1 MLKYTVVRL
10 LQTIIVLIGVTLVT
24 FILVNVVPGDPVAIM
39 FEKRADPVTIEN
51 ARREL
56 GLDRPLYEQYF
67 KLVRNAVRGDFG
79 RSFFQKRPVSVMIAS
94 GFRVTATL
102 GFWILLYSCVFGV
115 LFGISAAVFR
125 GKAADKI
132 IMFISTLGMCAP
144 SFWIAII
151 LQIVFGVWLDLLPI
165 SRLRGPSS
173 YILPTLS
180 LGVIY
185 SAYIARLTRT
195 NMLEA
200 LNQDYIRTA
209 RAKGLGF
216 RSVIFKHGLKNAAIP
231 IVTYIGI
238 LIRNILGGSVL
249 VETVFSINGLGRLMI
264 EGIMNRDIPVIQGC
278 SIYIAFV
285 FVMANLIID
294 LLYGILDPRIRVAK
308 RA

>member
-1 MLKYTVVRL
+1 
-10 LQTIIVLIGVTLVT
+10 
-24 FILVNVVPGDPVAIM
+24 
-39 FEKRADPVTIEN
+39 
-51 ARREL
+51 
-56 GLDRPLYEQYF
+56 
-67 KLVRNAVRGDFG
+67 
-79 RSFFQKRPVSVMIAS
+79 
-94 GFRVTATL
+94 
-102 GFWILLYSCVFGV
+102 
-115 LFGISAAVFR
+115 
-125 GKAADKI
+125 
-132 IMFISTLGMCAP
+132 MFISTLGMCAP
-144 SFWIAII
+144 SFWIAMI
-151 LQIVFGVWLDLLPI
+151 LQIVFGIWLNLLPI

-185 SAYIARLTRT
+185 AAYIARLTRT

-209 RAKGLGF
+209 RAKGLGS
-216 RSVIFKHGLKNAAIP
+216 RSVIFKHALKNAAIP
-231 IVTYIGI
+231 IITYIGI

-264 EGIMNRDIPVIQGC
+264 DAIMNRDIPVIQGF

-294 LLYGILDPRIRVAK
+294 LLYGVLDPRIRVAK